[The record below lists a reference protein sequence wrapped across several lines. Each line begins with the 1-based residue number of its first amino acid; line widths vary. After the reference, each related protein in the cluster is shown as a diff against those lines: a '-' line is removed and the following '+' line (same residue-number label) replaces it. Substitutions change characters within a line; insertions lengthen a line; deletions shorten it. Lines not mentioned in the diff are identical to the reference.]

1 MKKIIIL
8 QIAFIVFSQI
18 SLGQSAQTFV
28 LKPGEDLFEKHF
40 NDVFLYPEFKFGKVY
55 YTNGDS
61 AGGRMNY
68 NRFLETFEFIDNKWD
83 TLVLTPGEGIKYFNI
98 GGDIFYYNKPDYL
111 LHKSGSV
118 FCKLAV
124 RENLKLKD
132 VKKIGAFGISTST
145 SKIESLDQLRAEQT
159 HQLVAN
165 EEIIFTKES
174 DFYIGNENNSFL
186 PASKKNILKLF
197 PEKKK
202 SIEAYLENHNVDFRN
217 ETQLAELSN
226 FIGNQN

>member
-1 MKKIIIL
+1 MKKYYFF
-8 QIAFIVFSQI
+8 IAVFIVFCQTSI
-18 SLGQSAQTFV
+18 AQTSETFV

-40 NDVFLYPEFKFGKVY
+40 SDVFIYPEFKFGKVF

-68 NRFLETFEFIDNKWD
+68 NRFLEAFEFIDNKWD
-83 TLVLTPGEGIKYFNI
+83 TLVLSPEENIKYFNI

-111 LHKSGSV
+111 SYKSGSS

-124 RENLKLKD
+124 KQSVKLKD
-132 VKKIGAFGISTST
+132 VKKIGAFGISSST

-165 EEIIFTKES
+165 EEIVFSNEAVYY
-174 DFYIGNENNSFL
+174 FGNDQNIFL
-186 PASKKNILKLF
+186 PASKKNILKLY
-197 PEKKK
+197 PSKKK
-202 SIEAYLENHNVDFRN
+202 EIETYFANHNIDFRN
-217 ETQLAELSN
+217 GNHLSDLLN
-226 FIGNQN
+226 FIEQSK